1 MFDSFVSFTAHYIEP
16 GSYQLGTTGGSKPK
30 VATPEVTAKI
40 EQYKMQNSTIFAWE
54 IREKLIKEGIC
65 SQENCP
71 SVSSI
76 NRILRKTATE
86 RSIRRA
92 LFEQEQDLLLQTHH
106 DYGYTA
112 YPSSCC
118 PDLCQGVYM
127 DHHRDIGRMERRYSS
142 AQEGL
147 VSSTAEVS
155 PAMGRDQNIVERI
168 KEEENEDDDIKVI
181 DYYGK
186 ITCFSYDYLQ

>member
-1 MFDSFVSFTAHYIEP
+1 MISFVFFIAHYIEP

-92 LFEQEQDLLLQTHH
+92 LFEQEQDMLLQTHH
-106 DYGYTA
+106 EYGHSA
-112 YPSSCC
+112 HPSSCC
-118 PDLCQGVYM
+118 PDFCQSVYM
-127 DHHRDIGRMERRYSS
+127 DHHRTVGGRIERRYSS

-155 PAMGRDQNIVERI
+155 SARGRDDKIVERI
-168 KEEENEDDDIKVI
+168 KEEENEDDDIEVI

-186 ITCFSYDYLQ
+186 VKCFSCDCL